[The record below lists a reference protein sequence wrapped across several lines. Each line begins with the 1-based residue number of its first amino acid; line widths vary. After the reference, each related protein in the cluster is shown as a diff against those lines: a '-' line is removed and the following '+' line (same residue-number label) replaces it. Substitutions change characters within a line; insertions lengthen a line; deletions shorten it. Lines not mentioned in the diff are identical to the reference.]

1 MLQQKEHDIVPVE
14 EQVVCIYAVTSGL
27 VDDIEADNIPDWE
40 QQFREHMRNSH
51 EEILSNIRESQEFS
65 DEDEDNVKEAIEKFN
80 EGYEPQ
86 DTSIVQIG
94 EEDDGED
101 ENDSEEEG

>member
-1 MLQQKEHDIVPVE
+1 
-14 EQVVCIYAVTSGL
+14 
-27 VDDIEADNIPDWE
+27 
-40 QQFREHMRNSH
+40 MRNSH
-51 EEILSNIRESQEFS
+51 EEILNNIRESQEFS
-65 DEDEDNVKEAIEKFN
+65 DEDEDNLKEAIEKFN